1 MNITEE
7 QHINKDLKSIL
18 QELIREEFRQFKQD
32 LSEKEMVAREV
43 PQKTILEA
51 YTSNTLLKPCQAA
64 PILNISTKTLGR
76 WRKKGFIP
84 STLIKGQHS
93 YRYEDIQTFIENQ
106 PLLDCTHIRKESNNS
121 KFGRPSTLRTMLN

>member
-1 MNITEE
+1 MNIQEG

-32 LSEKEMVAREV
+32 LSEKKDVAREV
-43 PQKTILEA
+43 PQKTILGT
-51 YTSNTLLKPCQAA
+51 YTPDALLKPCQAA

-93 YRYEDIQTFIENQ
+93 YRYEDVQSIIENQ
-106 PLLDCTHIRKESNNS
+106 PSLEHSIEKNSEKKSSSGKKRLLENI
-121 KFGRPSTLRTMLN
+121 LN